1 MVARPKAS
9 GFIGISAGGETH
21 DIGFIGISAGGQIH
35 DILVYWNISW
45 WRDLRHPGLLVYQLA
60 DRPMTSGLIGISAG
74 GQTHDI
80 LIYWYIC
87 WRRDPWHPE
96 ILVYQLADRPTT
108 SGFIGI
114 SISGF
119 ICLSSYTTD
128 FRWPYHLDYIQRI
141 VYSGKWA
148 PKSRER
154 PAWLIDFPLHG

>member
-1 MVARPKAS
+1 MERPTTS
-9 GFIGISAGGETH
+9 
-21 DIGFIGISAGGQIH
+21 
-35 DILVYWNISW
+35 
-45 WRDLRHPGLLVYQLA
+45 GLLVYQLA

-108 SGFIGI
+108 SGLIGI
-114 SISGF
+114 SAGGQTHDIRVYWYISWQTDPQHPDLLVYQLADRTTIFGF

-128 FRWPYHLDYIQRI
+128 VRWPYHLDYIQRI
-141 VYSGKWA
+141 VYRGKWT

-154 PAWLIDFPLHG
+154 TAWLIDFPLPG